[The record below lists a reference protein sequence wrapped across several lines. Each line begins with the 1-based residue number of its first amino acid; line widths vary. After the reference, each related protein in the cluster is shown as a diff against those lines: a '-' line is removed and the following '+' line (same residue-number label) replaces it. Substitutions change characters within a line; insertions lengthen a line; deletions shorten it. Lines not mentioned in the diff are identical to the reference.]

1 MRFER
6 SPSTYDATKLL
17 RQIAARP
24 AKNAARK
31 IDKPLA
37 IYGAG
42 KLGKMAIEFLE
53 QLGVRPS
60 MVIDANPNALID
72 DPFWLDTEI
81 VSPDAV
87 PMLVRSSYMLA
98 VSIASL
104 PFEELA
110 ETLVTQGWMDIVPFY
125 DITEAYKD
133 VYPLSNGWVL
143 HHMDEADIKST
154 QEVLNEWGDDLSR
167 AHHIQFLA
175 WHRFREDWTFQD
187 APVDLDNRYFI
198 PEVMR
203 TLGCQESFLDIG
215 AHRGEISERFR
226 LKMENKF
233 KNIWMIEPDPNNVA
247 YIKNL
252 AYDIVNE
259 NNCVHLLDFAVA
271 DSVGKRIFYSGIG
284 YASQL
289 SLLGK
294 EKIEVTT
301 IDQLYLQPSFIKIH
315 LEGWELEAL
324 KGATETI
331 RQFKPILAVT
341 IYHNQLGM
349 WQIPMWLIM
358 QTRAMAVQYKFY
370 LRMHSWCGT
379 GVVIYAI
386 PDERIV

>member
-1 MRFER
+1 MKFER
-6 SPSTYDATKLL
+6 SPSKNDASKLL
-17 RQIAARP
+17 LLIAARP
-24 AKNAARK
+24 AKSAARK
-31 IDKPLA
+31 INKPLA

-42 KLGKMAIEFLE
+42 KLGKMAIEFL
-53 QLGVRPS
+53 QQIGVRPS
-60 MVIDANPNALID
+60 IVIDANPIASSD
-72 DPFWLDTEI
+72 DPFWQDIEI
-81 VSPDAV
+81 VTPDAV
-87 PMLVRSSYMLA
+87 SMLVRSSHMLA

-110 ETLVTQGWMDIVPFY
+110 KPLTAQGWIDIVPFY
-125 DITEAYKD
+125 DVTEAYTD

-143 HHMDEADIKST
+143 HQMDEDDIKST
-154 QEVLNEWGDDLSR
+154 QEVLTEWADDLSR

-187 APVDLDNRYFI
+187 APVELDNRYFT

-203 TLGCQESFLDIG
+203 TLRFQESFLDVG
-215 AHRGEISERFR
+215 AHRGEISDRFR
-226 LKMENKF
+226 FKMDNNF
-233 KNIWMIEPDPNNVA
+233 KNIWMIEPDPNNFA
-247 YIKNL
+247 YIKNSV
-252 AYDIVNE
+252 YNYWNE
-259 NNCVHLLDFAVA
+259 NDGVHLLDFAVA
-271 DSVGKRIFYSGIG
+271 DCIGNRTFYSGLG

-301 IDQLYLQPSFIKIH
+301 IDQLNLQPSFIKIH

-331 RQFKPILAVT
+331 RKFKPILAVT

-349 WQIPMWLIM
+349 WQIPIWLIM
-358 QTRAMAVQYKFY
+358 QTRSMAVQYKFY